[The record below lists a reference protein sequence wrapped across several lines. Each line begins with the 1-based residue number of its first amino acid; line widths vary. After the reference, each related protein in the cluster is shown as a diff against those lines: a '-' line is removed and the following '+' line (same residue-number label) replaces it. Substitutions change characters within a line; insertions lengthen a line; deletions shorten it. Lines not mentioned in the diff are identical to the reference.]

1 VTIRAKLYA
10 AIALTVLGPIVT
22 TGVAL
27 HGMGQMTDR
36 FDEVR
41 ERAHHRALALELQ
54 AAVTDFNGWQTAYG
68 YDGGRSRPEFVASV
82 AAFRKQL
89 RTARR
94 ELRDPAEQRFLDALA
109 RDFRAFMRGDRA
121 AFAALRAGD
130 EERVQDILLGP
141 EIVRFRAMAVTTGRL
156 AGYEARRAAAT
167 ERRFDDARDDAR
179 RRLIAVGLG
188 AGFVIVLLLVTAND
202 IARMALE
209 GERRARRRS
218 TGTATD

>member
-10 AIALTVLGPIVT
+10 AIVLTVLGPIVT

-27 HGMGQMTDR
+27 HGMARMTDR

-41 ERAHHRALALELQ
+41 QRAHHRALALELQ

-82 AAFRKQL
+82 ASFRRQL

-94 ELRDPAEQRFLDALA
+94 ELRDPAERRSLDTLG
-109 RDFRAFMRGDRA
+109 RGFRAFIRGDRA

-130 EERVQDILLGP
+130 EARVQDILLGE
-141 EIVRFRAMAVTTGRL
+141 EIMRFRAMAATTNRL
-156 AGYEARRAAAT
+156 AGYEARRAVAT
-167 ERRFDDARDDAR
+167 ERRFDDERDDAR

-188 AGFVIVLLLVTAND
+188 AGFVIVLLLVTASD
-202 IARMALE
+202 VARMALE
-209 GERRARRRS
+209 GERRVRRRS
-218 TGTATD
+218 TGPATD